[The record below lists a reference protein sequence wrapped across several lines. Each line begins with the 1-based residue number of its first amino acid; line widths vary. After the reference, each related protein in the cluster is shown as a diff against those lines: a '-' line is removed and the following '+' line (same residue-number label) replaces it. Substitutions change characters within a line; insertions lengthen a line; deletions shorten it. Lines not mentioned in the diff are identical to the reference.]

1 MAFVS
6 SFVGGPRDGASA
18 LAVTP
23 SRSVVKAQYG
33 GYNPGG
39 IPPGGM
45 QPGQGGNQPG
55 MQPGGLR
62 PGQAGSQPGLQPGGL
77 QPGQAGRQQPGS
89 QPGMQPGGLQP
100 GQAGRQQPG
109 SQPGMQPGGLQP
121 GQAGRQQPGSQ
132 PGMQP
137 GGMQPGQAG
146 VQPGQPGMQPGGL
159 QPKPGEDGYETP
171 VTRRLTD
178 ALQEADVEARKEK
191 EEIER
196 RQRMLE
202 EQRRIKAEKLKL
214 LESIPDTTPV
224 GTVDEYMFQE
234 GVQEQLDILDNELVG
249 LIPVKRRV
257 REIAALLIVDKMR
270 KKLGLETAVPSLH
283 MSFTGA
289 PGTGKTT
296 VAMRMGQILAK
307 MGYCRSGHMQVA
319 TRDDLVGQYVGHT
332 APKTKEQ
339 IKEAMGGILFIDE
352 AYYLYNASND
362 RDYGQESIEILLNV
376 MESNKDDLV
385 VVLAGYKDKM
395 DRFYSYIPGMSSR
408 IGNHIEF
415 PNYTAEELVEI
426 GKVMTRDSEYV
437 LDPSCDSVFLD
448 YIKTR
453 MMMPYFSNARTVRN
467 AVERARM
474 RSAVRLFNSAM
485 AGSGFLSARDLK
497 LILPADITT
506 AEELRARGMDAITE

>member
-1 MAFVS
+1 
-6 SFVGGPRDGASA
+6 
-18 LAVTP
+18 L
-23 SRSVVKAQYG
+23 
-33 GYNPGG
+33 
-39 IPPGGM
+39 
-45 QPGQGGNQPG
+45 QPGQAGRQPG
-55 MQPGGLR
+55 MQPGGL
-62 PGQAGSQPGLQPGGL
+62 
-77 QPGQAGRQQPGS
+77 
-89 QPGMQPGGLQP
+89 
-100 GQAGRQQPG
+100 
-109 SQPGMQPGGLQP
+109 
-121 GQAGRQQPGSQ
+121 
-132 PGMQP
+132 
-137 GGMQPGQAG
+137 
-146 VQPGQPGMQPGGL
+146 QPGQPGMQPGGL

-214 LESIPDTTPV
+214 LETIPDTTPV

-234 GVQEQLDILDNELVG
+234 GVQNQLDILDNELVG

-426 GKVMTRDSEYV
+426 GKVNLHCCGVRHDRRCEIAGKDIV
-437 LDPSCDSVFLD
+437 LNFCFCFRVL
-448 YIKTR
+448 YH
-453 MMMPYFSNARTVRN
+453 A
-467 AVERARM
+467 
-474 RSAVRLFNSAM
+474 
-485 AGSGFLSARDLK
+485 
-497 LILPADITT
+497 
-506 AEELRARGMDAITE
+506 

>member
-6 SFVGGPRDGASA
+6 SFVGGSRDGASIM
-18 LAVTP
+18 AVTP

-77 QPGQAGRQQPGS
+77 QPGQAGRQ
-89 QPGMQPGGLQP
+89 PGMQPGGLQP
-100 GQAGRQQPG
+100 GQAGRQ
-109 SQPGMQPGGLQP
+109 
-121 GQAGRQQPGSQ
+121 

-137 GGMQPGQAG
+137 GGMQPGQG
-146 VQPGQPGMQPGGL
+146 GMQPGAQSGAQPGQPQPGMQPGGL

-196 RQRMLE
+196 RQRMME

-214 LESIPDTTPV
+214 LESIPDATPV

-234 GVQEQLDILDNELVG
+234 GVQHQLDILDNELVG

-426 GKVMTRDSEYV
+426 GKVCLLR
-437 LDPSCDSVFLD
+437 CQ
-448 YIKTR
+448 
-453 MMMPYFSNARTVRN
+453 
-467 AVERARM
+467 
-474 RSAVRLFNSAM
+474 VRLNRPRQANCVENW
-485 AGSGFLSARDLK
+485 G
-497 LILPADITT
+497 
-506 AEELRARGMDAITE
+506 